1 VLKEEMRQRFSSAL
15 SLAPYRASATHAAIY
30 GETVDPALGQDVGRT
45 ALVQAATS
53 HV

>member
-1 VLKEEMRQRFSSAL
+1 MRHRFSSAL

-30 GETVDPALGQDVGRT
+30 GDTADPALGQDVGRT